1 MNYAGYLNQTLK
13 SALASHSDTILFGQN
28 VTAGSCISGMTRE
41 IGEDTGCATYNTQN
55 SENTL
60 AGAGFGMM
68 LNGVS
73 SVYFMKQQDFL
84 LLGVD
89 QLVNTYN
96 FVRLTEPSASFTIV
110 TVVVDNGY
118 QGMQSSLNNF
128 GDFLSI
134 ARIEGYAVTNT
145 LDTKR
150 VVQRHLV
157 APGFRILG
165 VSQRLFGRSPIDFPS
180 ALYEHP
186 DGEWFLYTDGGGAA
200 VVCFN
205 FSLPQGLELCNAL
218 EKDGIKTSL
227 ISVNAAMPVAW
238 SGIAEAA
245 QNADKLIIL
254 DDTKSAHSS
263 CHQFLAYLHKQ
274 RDHNTTLHIKREFH
288 DESWLY
294 PNRDELTVDHD
305 EVCRWIHAARPAGR
319 AQGV

>member
-13 SALASHSDTILFGQN
+13 STLSKHSDTILFGQN
-28 VTAGSCISGMTRE
+28 VTAGSCISGMTRG
-41 IGEDTGCATYNTQN
+41 IGEETGCATYNTQN

-96 FVRLTEPSASFTIV
+96 FVRLTKPESSFTIV

-150 VVQRHLV
+150 IIERHLV

-165 VSQRLFGRSPIDFPS
+165 VSQRLFGRPPVDFPS
-180 ALYEHP
+180 AICEHP
-186 DGEWFLYTDGGGAA
+186 DGEWFLYSDGGEVA

-205 FSLPQGLELCNAL
+205 FSLPQGFGLCKAL
-218 EKDGIKTSL
+218 EKDGIQTSL
-227 ISVNAAMPVAW
+227 LSVNAAMEVEW
-238 SGIAEAA
+238 SGIAEAVK
-245 QNADKLIIL
+245 NAGKLIIL

-263 CHQFLAYLHKQ
+263 CHQFLAYLYKE
-274 RDHNTTLHIKREFH
+274 RDHNTTLHIKRKFT
-288 DESWLY
+288 DDSWLY

-305 EVCRWIHAARPAGR
+305 EVFRWIDADRPANR
-319 AQGV
+319 AQGA